1 MYNVRSGV
9 ATKYI
14 PRFINSSKSK
24 LLCSIPSLS
33 LGLLGGLRSGNTG
46 SNSLNRVGN
55 DRSHSGEKKDF
66 LDVGAV
72 GEEHDKT
79 VDTKTPA
86 TCRWE
91 TVLETTQKISNN
103 TDLDKKMENLRI
115 EESLVNTLGFLVTL
129 LLLSD
134 LLHESLSLIE
144 GVVQLSVG
152 IANLLS
158 T

>member
-1 MYNVRSGV
+1 MPFINTMYNVRSGV

-33 LGLLGGLRSGNTG
+33 LGLLSGLRSGNTG

-66 LDVGAV
+66 LDVRAV

-91 TVLETTQKISNN
+91 TVLETTQRLATIQIWTKRWKTYASRKVSSTPWASSSPCSFCLTCSMN
-103 TDLDKKMENLRI
+103 
-115 EESLVNTLGFLVTL
+115 
-129 LLLSD
+129 
-134 LLHESLSLIE
+134 LSL
-144 GVVQLSVG
+144 
-152 IANLLS
+152 
-158 T
+158 